1 MIPLAQPILAEMASY
16 LELEIPAKKK
26 KIINNRVN
34 FISLPAT

>member
-26 KIINNRVN
+26 KKI
-34 FISLPAT
+34 TG